1 MQVITLTSEAYQ
13 QLINKIDAIEGSI
26 KRISKINPLED
37 TWLDTQEVCQLLKI
51 SKRTLQSYRDNEI
64 LPYSKIGGKI
74 YFKASDIE
82 QHLEKHYTKCH

>member
-1 MQVITLTSEAYQ
+1 MQVITITTEAYQ

-37 TWLDTQEVCQLLKI
+37 TWFDIQEVCQLLKI
-51 SKRTLQSYRDNEI
+51 SIRTLQSYRDNKI
-64 LPYSKIGGKI
+64 LHYSKIGGKI

-82 QHLEKHYTKCH
+82 RHLEKHYTGK